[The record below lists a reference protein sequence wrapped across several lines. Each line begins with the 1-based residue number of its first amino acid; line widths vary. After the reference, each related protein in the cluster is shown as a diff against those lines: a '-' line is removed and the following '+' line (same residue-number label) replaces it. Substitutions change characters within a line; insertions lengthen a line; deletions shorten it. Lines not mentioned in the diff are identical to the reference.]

1 MTYDPELF
9 TEVQQLEAKLAKG
22 KCREAFEAHCKTQV
36 IELDSQFAIDLY
48 FDWQA
53 AWDARGKVDVEI
65 CKELSIRF
73 AEAMNRKATYGAVKC
88 EIAIKQEQ
96 CMK

>member
-1 MTYDPELF
+1 MS
-9 TEVQQLEAKLAKG
+9 
-22 KCREAFEAHCKTQV
+22 KCREAFEAECEHLGLRTEEHWYDCGSRMRYKYP
-36 IELDSQFAIDLY
+36 EEMYPLFK
-48 FDWQA
+48 A
-53 AWDARGKVDVEI
+53 AWNARGKVDVEI
-65 CKELSIRF
+65 CKEQSIRF